1 MAKRKKRKIR
11 WDRVLIVFGP
21 LFLLILIVHVGCRHR
36 SEESSISETSA
47 EVESMDLGESAA
59 ETTVSGEAVP
69 AEQVQKTFTICI
81 DPGHGGGDGGAVN
94 QSNTRFEKDDN
105 LRLALAVRDAF
116 AKYPYIQTIMT
127 RETDV
132 FLGLQNRCDI
142 ANEAN
147 ADFFI
152 SLHRNSAEEGNGVE
166 IWIMSDAAGDNSWD
180 KLMAEYILDWLTD
193 VGVSKRRGIQNGFR
207 NTTIN
212 TKNSNY
218 YVNQYTNM
226 PSCLIEMG
234 FMTADIDNRY
244 FDEKLNDYADAIAG
258 AMVELLTDKG
268 LYQAAQ
274 PQ

>member
-1 MAKRKKRKIR
+1 MAKRKRRKIR

-21 LFLLILIVHVGCRHR
+21 LFLLILIIHVSCRNR
-36 SEESSISETSA
+36 SGETVSESSA
-47 EVESMDLGESAA
+47 VVESMDIPDSTA

-69 AEQVQKTFTICI
+69 AAQTQKKYVIVI

-105 LRLALAVRDAF
+105 LRLGMAVKQAF
-116 AKYPYIQTIMT
+116 AKYPDIEIIMT

-166 IWIMSDAAGDNSWD
+166 IWIESDTGSDNAWD
-180 KLMAEYILDWLTD
+180 KLMAEYILDWLTE

-207 NTTIN
+207 NTAS
-212 TKNSNY
+212 KDSNY

-226 PSCLIEMG
+226 PSCLVEMG
-234 FMTADIDNRY
+234 FMTAEIDNQN
-244 FDEKLNDYADAIAG
+244 FDQHLNEYAEAIAS
-258 AMVELLTDKG
+258 AMVEMLSDKG
-268 LYQAAQ
+268 LYNSAA